1 MKKQELLKLI
11 DEELLEKLYGFCYS
25 GTNDSYQAQ
34 GLCSDIVLSLLKAAN
49 SDGDITKPY
58 AFIWRIARNVYADFS
73 KNRRLYTDMIY
84 EGDPTERLDLIADE
98 VPKDNSMELLT
109 EVYRR
114 ISFLTKAYREVMILF
129 YIEGLSTAD
138 IAICL
143 NASETSIRQRLF
155 SARQK
160 IRKEVETMTQ
170 PNNKPVS
177 LDKIDYDIWGV
188 GNPGWGDPRRVCTR
202 QFSRHIIW
210 LCRKKARTAAE
221 IAQELNVPTVYV
233 EEELE
238 ILTNGVNDR
247 YGLLR
252 RLENGRY
259 IINFI
264 LLEKETMEKANAI
277 YTKHLPAVSR
287 IVDRYIYEHKNDYL
301 AFPYLNKQVDLNL
314 ILWEQIYSIA
324 YTLSDNVLRILSE
337 KYFVDI
343 KETHREF
350 NVFGFVDMGKHYGG
364 GWDSVYASNLCGYS
378 EIMFSN
384 IYITRIK
391 QHFSCDLNAAI
402 DPQLHLALR
411 SINGL
416 DVDTLTETEKE
427 HAAKA
432 IECGYLYREG
442 KTLYTKILVND
453 MKDMD
458 RLFDISHRL
467 SKGYFEEISDEI
479 AKKLSELIKSTVPH
493 HLFGEWRHTN
503 TLAAAPM
510 IDALV
515 EEMINKNIL
524 TPPDD
529 GIGAEGCWMSV
540 AK

>member
-34 GLCSDIVLSLLKAAN
+34 DLCSDIVLSLLKAAN
-49 SDGDITKPY
+49 SDGDITNPY
-58 AFIWRIARNVYADFS
+58 AFIWRVARNVYADFS
-73 KNRRLYTDMIY
+73 KKRRLDADMLY
-84 EGDPTERLDLIADE
+84 EGDPTEKLDLIADE
-98 VPKDNSMELLT
+98 MPEDDNRELLT
-109 EVYRR
+109 EVYRH
-114 ISFLTKAYREVMILF
+114 IAFLTKAYREVMILF
-129 YIEGLSTAD
+129 YIDGLSTAD
-138 IAICL
+138 IAVRL
-143 NASETSIRQRLF
+143 NTSETAVRQRLF

-160 IRKEVETMTQ
+160 IRKGVEAMTQ
-170 PNNKPVS
+170 ASNKPVS
-177 LDKIDYDIWGV
+177 LDKIDYVIWGN
-188 GNPGWGDPRRVCTR
+188 GNPGWGDPRSVCTR
-202 QFSRHIIW
+202 QFSKHIIW
-210 LCRKKARTAAE
+210 LCRNKARTAAE

-238 ILTNGVNDR
+238 IITNGVNDQ

-264 LLEKETMEKANAI
+264 LLEKETMEKGNAI
-277 YTKHLPAVSR
+277 YTQHLSAVSR
-287 IVDRYIYEHKNDYL
+287 IIDRFIEEHKEYYL
-301 AFPYLNKQVDLNL
+301 AFHYLNKKVDLNL
-314 ILWEQIYSIA
+314 ILWQQM
-324 YTLSDNVLRILSE
+324 LSMVYALYDNVLRILSE
-337 KYFVDI
+337 KYFAGI
-343 KETHREF
+343 EQTHRKF
-350 NVFGFVDMGKHYGG
+350 NVFGFVDVGKHYGS

-432 IECGYLYREG
+432 IECGYLYRED

-453 MKDMD
+453 MKDND

-467 SKGYFEEISDEI
+467 SEGYFEEISDEI
-479 AKKLSELIKSTVPH
+479 AKKLSDLIKSTVPG
-493 HLFGEWRHTN
+493 HLIGEWRHTN

-515 EEMINKNIL
+515 EDMIKKNIL
-524 TPPDD
+524 TPPVD
-529 GIGAEGCWMSV
+529 GIGAEGCWMSIS
-540 AK
+540 K